1 MAELKTRPSGD
12 DVERFLSTVPEPAQ
26 SDCRD
31 LVGIMAEATGAPP
44 VMWGR
49 SIVGFGE
56 HHYRYASG
64 REGDW
69 FEVGFSPRARSLT
82 LYLTTGVE
90 RHRDLLDALGRHTT
104 GKGCVYVKR
113 LDDVDR
119 EVLGRL
125 VRDAVAAV
133 RSPGAGDHRG

>member
-12 DVERFLSTVPEPAQ
+12 DVDAFLAGVPEPAR
-26 SDCRD
+26 SDCRE
-31 LVGIMAEATGAPP
+31 LVTLMTTATGSAP
-44 VMWGR
+44 VMWGS

-69 FEVGFSPRARSLT
+69 FEVGFAPRARSLT
-82 LYLTTGVE
+82 LYLMGGVE
-90 RHRDLLDALGRHTT
+90 RHRDLLDRLGRHTT
-104 GKGCVYVKR
+104 GKGCLYVKR

-119 EVLGRL
+119 EVLARL
-125 VRDAVAAV
+125 LDDAVAAV
-133 RSPGAGDHRG
+133 RSPGAGDQGG